1 MGLFNDDYSTD
12 IKLISTEGLDGAGK
26 SSQVKLIREYYE
38 SIGKKVKHI
47 HFPMYGHSIFSDLIS
62 KFLRGDFGNIGEVD
76 PKFVANIYAMDR
88 YMYKNQLIK
97 DLEDN
102 DIVIMD
108 RYVHS
113 NIAFQCAKMND
124 LDVIKSAQQI
134 SNFEFN
140 FLELPYPDLILYFD
154 VPIETIE
161 KRLNSNRVG
170 SDREYLDGGK
180 DIHEADIEFQK
191 KVREEYL
198 RMKGYRNYNVIE
210 CSDGDKIFN
219 PIELFNGYKGLLK

>member
-1 MGLFNDDYSTD
+1 MENKRASIIVLESCDAG
-12 IKLISTEGLDGAGK
+12 GK
-26 SSQVKLIREYYE
+26 STQVKFIVKHYE

-124 LDVIKSAQQI
+124 LDAIKSAQQI

-170 SDREYLDGGK
+170 SDRDYLDGGK

-191 KVREEYL
+191 KVRKEYL
-198 RMKGYRNYNVIE
+198 HMKEYRNYYIIQCN
-210 CSDGDKIFN
+210 DGEKIYN